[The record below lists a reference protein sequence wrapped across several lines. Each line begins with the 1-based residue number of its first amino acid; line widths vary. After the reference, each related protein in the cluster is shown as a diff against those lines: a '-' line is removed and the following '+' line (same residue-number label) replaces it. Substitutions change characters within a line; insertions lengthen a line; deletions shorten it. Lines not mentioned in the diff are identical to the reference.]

1 MRLFAI
7 LYCMPGKR
15 SPGYFFADN
24 IPGADPECAKG
35 FIINETIIH
44 KEGKEVKKTSE
55 REVYHDK

>member
-1 MRLFAI
+1 
-7 LYCMPGKR
+7 MPGKR

-44 KEGKEVKKTSE
+44 KEGKEVKMTSE